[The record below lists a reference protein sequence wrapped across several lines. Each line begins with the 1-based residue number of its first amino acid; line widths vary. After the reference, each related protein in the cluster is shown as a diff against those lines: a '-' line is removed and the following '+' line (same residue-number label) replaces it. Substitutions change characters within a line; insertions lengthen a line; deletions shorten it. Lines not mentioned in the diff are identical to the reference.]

1 MKPKKC
7 KVCGYKF
14 QKVDGDICPEC
25 LSAREDTISC
35 EDLSEEDHS
44 HEEFGESRQSEYQNP
59 QNSVPDYRRYRRQ
72 IPKNSGRP
80 PQDQSSG
87 CLGMIFVIIV
97 IAIIVFKVAVE
108 ATIPIIDEQCKTMAK
123 SIATKISNEQ
133 ATNVMANYEYE
144 DFCEVIKDENDN
156 IKMIGVNMITINEVI
171 SDIPILIQ
179 EELEKEENS
188 TFNIKLRKLHRK

>member
-1 MKPKKC
+1 MWHNSYLFLDIMDKKHEKIFSRYKIKLPKLNKIII
-7 KVCGYKF
+7 KDNK
-14 QKVDGDICPEC
+14 K
-25 LSAREDTISC
+25 LS
-35 EDLSEEDHS
+35 
-44 HEEFGESRQSEYQNP
+44 
-59 QNSVPDYRRYRRQ
+59 
-72 IPKNSGRP
+72 K
-80 PQDQSSG
+80 
-87 CLGMIFVIIV
+87 IIRIIAILV
-97 IAIIVFKVAVE
+97 IAIIVFKIAVE

>member
-1 MKPKKC
+1 MKPKRC

-14 QKVDGDICPEC
+14 QKDDGDICPEC
-25 LSAREDTISC
+25 LSSREDTISC

-97 IAIIVFKVAVE
+97 IAIIVFMFSAV
-108 ATIPIIDEQCKTMAK
+108 
-123 SIATKISNEQ
+123 ISQ
-133 ATNVMANYEYE
+133 MR
-144 DFCEVIKDENDN
+144 FDN
-156 IKMIGVNMITINEVI
+156 IRNSSYIEIFGMNII
-171 SDIPILIQ
+171 STEI
-179 EELEKEENS
+179 
-188 TFNIKLRKLHRK
+188 